1 MKGLGI
7 CGAPHGARRMGR
19 LLLAGW
25 IGLHAS
31 GQVLVSPPG
40 AQSTIRLH
48 NTDLAVLEAGEA
60 RKDLPCVVVP
70 EKPFLGF
77 DLKFHSGYDI
87 SIPLSDL
94 AGSDDLL
101 TIIFRVAPEGRRE
114 SPTYFTQKVR
124 VPAIEEDAKGDAL
137 LQGGFDVGPGKYFV
151 DLLVRDRAE
160 RICALSWDIE
170 AKLPSKDAQMEL
182 TMAEGLV
189 QSMESAQFREEPVPP
204 RAAGQDPLKLKI
216 LVNFA
221 PQKALASSLRPVDT
235 AALVSLLRTLSRDPR
250 VGRFSL
256 VAFNLQE
263 QRVLFRQ
270 EAADRIDF
278 PSLGESLQSL
288 NLGTVDLKRLSNK
301 NGGAE
306 FLSTLMEKEFANTE
320 QADAVVFAGPK
331 AMLEANIPSEHLK
344 RLSEFEV
351 PVFYMNYILNP
362 YANPWRDSIGQAV
375 KFLKGVEFTITRP
388 RDLWFAVTDMVA
400 RLVKTRNAKQVA
412 SVKME

>member
-1 MKGLGI
+1 MKGLGL
-7 CGAPHGARRMGR
+7 CGVPKGARGTWW
-19 LLLAGW
+19 LWAAGLV
-25 IGLHAS
+25 GLNAF
-31 GQVLVSPPG
+31 GQVLLSPPG
-40 AQSTIRLH
+40 GQGIIRLH
-48 NTDLAVLEAGEA
+48 NTDLAVMEAGEE
-60 RKDLPCVVVP
+60 RKDLPCTVVP

-77 DLKFHSGYDI
+77 DLKFHSGYDV
-87 SIPLSDL
+87 SIPLGEL
-94 AGSDDLL
+94 AGNEDLL
-101 TIIFRVAPEGRRE
+101 TIVFRVSPENRRE
-114 SPTYFTQKVR
+114 QPVYFTQKIR
-124 VPAIEEDAKGDAL
+124 VPPIEDDAKGDAL
-137 LQGGFDVGPGKYFV
+137 LQGGFDVGSGKYFV

-160 RICALSWDIE
+160 RICSLSWDIE
-170 AKLPSKDAQMEL
+170 AKLPPKDAQIEL
-182 TMAEGLV
+182 NMSEGAV
-189 QSMESAQFREEPVPP
+189 QPVESAQFRDEPAIQ
-204 RAAGQDPLKLKI
+204 RATDQDLLNLKI

-270 EAADRIDF
+270 NSADKIDF
-278 PSLGESLQSL
+278 PGLGESLQSL

-306 FLSTLMEKEFANTE
+306 FLTTLMEKEFANTE
-320 QADAVVFAGPK
+320 RADAVVFAGPK
-331 AMLEANIPSEHLK
+331 AMLEANIPSDQLK
-344 RLSEFEV
+344 HLSEFDV

-375 KFLKGVEFTITRP
+375 KFLKGVEFTISRP

-412 SVKME
+412 SVKVE

>member
-1 MKGLGI
+1 MKGLGT
-7 CGAPHGARRMGR
+7 CGAPRGARVMGR
-19 LLLAGW
+19 LLAAGW
-25 IGLHAS
+25 LSFQAF

-40 AQSTIRLH
+40 AQNTIRLH

-94 AGSDDLL
+94 AGADDLL

-114 SPTYFTQKVR
+114 APIYFTQKVR

-189 QSMESAQFREEPVPP
+189 QSMESAQFREEPIPP
-204 RAAGQDPLKLKI
+204 RVPGQDPLKLKI

-221 PQKALASSLRPVDT
+221 PQKALASALRPVDT

-278 PSLGESLQSL
+278 PALGDSLQSL

-331 AMLEANIPSEHLK
+331 AMLEANIPSDHLK

-362 YANPWRDSIGQAV
+362 YSNPWRDSIGQAV

>member
-1 MKGLGI
+1 MKGLGL
-7 CGAPHGARRMGR
+7 CGVPKGARGTWW
-19 LLLAGW
+19 LWAAGLV
-25 IGLHAS
+25 GLNAF
-31 GQVLVSPPG
+31 GQVLLSPPG
-40 AQSTIRLH
+40 GQGIIRLH
-48 NTDLAVLEAGEA
+48 NTDLAVMEAGEE
-60 RKDLPCVVVP
+60 RKDLPCTVVP

-77 DLKFHSGYDI
+77 DLKFHSGYDV
-87 SIPLSDL
+87 SIPLGEL
-94 AGSDDLL
+94 AGNEDLL
-101 TIIFRVAPEGRRE
+101 TIVFRVSPENRRE
-114 SPTYFTQKVR
+114 QPVYFTQKIR
-124 VPAIEEDAKGDAL
+124 VPPIEEEAKGDAL
-137 LQGGFDVGPGKYFV
+137 LQGGFDVGSGKYFV

-160 RICALSWDIE
+160 RICSLSWDIE
-170 AKLPSKDAQMEL
+170 AKLPPKDAQIEL
-182 TMAEGLV
+182 NMSEGAV
-189 QSMESAQFREEPVPP
+189 QPVESAQFRDEPAIQ
-204 RAAGQDPLKLKI
+204 RATDQDLLNLKI

-270 EAADRIDF
+270 NSADKIDF
-278 PSLGESLQSL
+278 PGLGESLQSL

-306 FLSTLMEKEFANTE
+306 FLTTLMEKEFANTE
-320 QADAVVFAGPK
+320 RADAVVFAGPK
-331 AMLEANIPSEHLK
+331 AMLEANIPSDQLK
-344 RLSEFEV
+344 HLSEFDV

-375 KFLKGVEFTITRP
+375 KFLKGVEFTISRP

-412 SVKME
+412 SVKVE

>member
-1 MKGLGI
+1 MKGLGL
-7 CGAPHGARRMGR
+7 CGVPKGARGTWW
-19 LLLAGW
+19 LWAAGLV
-25 IGLHAS
+25 GLNAF
-31 GQVLVSPPG
+31 GQVLLSPPG
-40 AQSTIRLH
+40 GQGIIRLH
-48 NTDLAVLEAGEA
+48 NTDLAVMEAGEE
-60 RKDLPCVVVP
+60 RKDLPCTVVP

-77 DLKFHSGYDI
+77 DLKFHSGYDV
-87 SIPLSDL
+87 SIPLGEL
-94 AGSDDLL
+94 AGNEDLL
-101 TIIFRVAPEGRRE
+101 TIVFRVSPENRRE
-114 SPTYFTQKVR
+114 QPVYFTQKIR
-124 VPAIEEDAKGDAL
+124 VPPIEEEAKGDAL
-137 LQGGFDVGPGKYFV
+137 LQGGFDVGSGKYFV

-160 RICALSWDIE
+160 RICSLSWDIE
-170 AKLPSKDAQMEL
+170 AKLPPKDAQIEL
-182 TMAEGLV
+182 NMSEGAV
-189 QSMESAQFREEPVPP
+189 QPVESAQFRDEPAIQ
-204 RAAGQDPLKLKI
+204 RATDQDLLNLKI

-270 EAADRIDF
+270 NSADKIDF
-278 PSLGESLQSL
+278 PGLGESLQSL
-288 NLGTVDLKRLSNK
+288 NLGTVDVKRLSNK

-306 FLSTLMEKEFANTE
+306 FLTTLMEKEFANTE
-320 QADAVVFAGPK
+320 RADAVVFAGPK
-331 AMLEANIPSEHLK
+331 AMLEANIPSDQLK
-344 RLSEFEV
+344 HLSEFDV

-375 KFLKGVEFTITRP
+375 KFLKGVEFTISRP

-412 SVKME
+412 SVKVE

>member
-1 MKGLGI
+1 MKGLGL
-7 CGAPHGARRMGR
+7 CGVPKGARVTVGLWVAG
-19 LLLAGW
+19 LLSLP
-25 IGLHAS
+25 S
-31 GQVLVSPPG
+31 FGQVLLSPPG
-40 AQSTIRLH
+40 GGGIIRLH
-48 NTDLAVLEAGEA
+48 NSDLAVMEAGEE
-60 RKDLPCVVVP
+60 RKDLPCTVVP

-77 DLKFHSGYDI
+77 DLKFHSGYDV
-87 SIPLSDL
+87 SIPLNEL
-94 AGSDDLL
+94 AGSEDLL
-101 TIIFRVAPEGRRE
+101 TIVFRVSPESRRE
-114 SPTYFTQKVR
+114 QPVYFTQKIR
-124 VPAIEEDAKGDAL
+124 VPSIEEDAKGDAL
-137 LQGGFDVGPGKYFV
+137 LQGGFDVGSGKYFV

-160 RICALSWDIE
+160 RICSLSWDIE
-170 AKLPSKDAQMEL
+170 AKLPAKDAQMEL
-182 TMAEGLV
+182 TMAEGTVLPV
-189 QSMESAQFREEPVPP
+189 EGAQFRDEPAPQ
-204 RAAGQDPLKLKI
+204 RASDQDLLNLKI

-270 EAADRIDF
+270 ASSDKIDF
-278 PSLGESLQSL
+278 PGLGESLQSL

-306 FLSTLMEKEFANTE
+306 FLTSLMEKEFANTE
-320 QADAVVFAGPK
+320 RADAVVFAGPK
-331 AMLEANIPSEHLK
+331 AMLEANIPSEQLK
-344 RLSEFEV
+344 HLSEFDV

-388 RDLWFAVTDMVA
+388 RDLWFAVTDMMT

-412 SVKME
+412 SVKVE